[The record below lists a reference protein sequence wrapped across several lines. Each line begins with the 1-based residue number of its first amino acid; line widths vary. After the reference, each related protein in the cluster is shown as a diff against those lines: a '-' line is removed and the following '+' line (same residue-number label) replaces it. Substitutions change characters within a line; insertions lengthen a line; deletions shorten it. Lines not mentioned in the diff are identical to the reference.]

1 MGCRGRP
8 RRRRARG
15 RRAGGQ
21 GTAAPLVDWAASDS
35 EVSSDHDGRDGA
47 GDARR
52 AGSSDGVTP
61 HRQIA
66 QTARPGTDAERIRT
80 PDGTDAGH
88 RYTWGADIPA
98 PEARLHGRGVTHGSR
113 RSLLESRELNTQ
125 CPSTPPPA
133 RPRRPAGLPRRSPPR
148 PRSRTGGRADRSPP
162 VPSPAPGPPARPRR
176 APPTSVGASGAPR
189 VTSTVPRTGA
199 TTAVTAASSVART
212 VRPLTV
218 VMTVAATVVATS
230 VVTTVVTVVS
240 SAVRTV

>member
-1 MGCRGRP
+1 MGCSGRP
-8 RRRRARG
+8 RRRSPRG

-133 RPRRPAGLPRRSPPR
+133 RPRRPAGPPR
-148 PRSRTGGRADRSPP
+148 
-162 VPSPAPGPPARPRR
+162 RR
-176 APPTSVGASGAPR
+176 APQARSPTGARAAPDRSRAPRAPGRPRPAPRTSAAASGAPR
-189 VTSTVPRTGA
+189 VTSTARRTVV
-199 TTAVTAASSVART
+199 TTAAVTVVVSSAVTTVATAVSSAART
-212 VRPLTV
+212 VRPSSV
-218 VMTVAATVVATS
+218 AMTVAVTVVAS
-230 VVTTVVTVVS
+230 SAVTTV
-240 SAVRTV
+240 

>member
-88 RYTWGADIPA
+88 RYTWGAEHAA

-113 RSLLESRELNTQ
+113 RSLHLVKRVEYAMPKHTSSVFFFNA
-125 CPSTPPPA
+125 PSTTEKK
-133 RPRRPAGLPRRSPPR
+133 S
-148 PRSRTGGRADRSPP
+148 
-162 VPSPAPGPPARPRR
+162 
-176 APPTSVGASGAPR
+176 
-189 VTSTVPRTGA
+189 
-199 TTAVTAASSVART
+199 
-212 VRPLTV
+212 
-218 VMTVAATVVATS
+218 AATKKPHRGQGGPK
-230 VVTTVVTVVS
+230 S
-240 SAVRTV
+240 SFSGP